1 MKVFISCYEKYGHW
15 RFIKDLNAWSY
26 VDVDP
31 IFFLILFCGL
41 ESCGSK
47 FGVAEKNVIVSAQ
60 DILGGLNKAI
70 SLVGN
75 VPSVA
80 GIFASMYRG
89 KTTLKIYSFKLFK
102 FILSYVCFKFS
113 HDSSNVNTNVFLGAK
128 LLGEEEKPLQSYIT
142 ISFIADT

>member
-1 MKVFISCYEKYGHW
+1 M
-15 RFIKDLNAWSY
+15 DLNS
-26 VDVDP
+26 
-31 IFFLILFCGL
+31 
-41 ESCGSK
+41 GSPK
-47 FGVAEKNVIVSAQ
+47 KNVIVSTQ